1 MTTSKT
7 KKARAGGN
15 REQGKSSTK
24 INDTIS
30 TVAID
35 SIFPSPEN
43 DEVYGKIDTEDHELV
58 MLCNDIIEHGIR
70 EPIQV
75 SVEGYIVSGH
85 RRYAAAQLAGLE
97 KVPIRRLV
105 ISRADHSSVSW
116 KRVLASHNR
125 QRVKTSAISIRESL
139 LAIDPDVA
147 YRQLIALRQ
156 ERDRDA
162 PTAIRIGEVSTRAEI
177 SAAKEPMLCKALSA
191 INELR
196 EYWPLT
202 VRQVHYRLLND
213 PPMRHA
219 SKPESQYQN
228 DRKSY
233 GDLCDLLARAR
244 LSNRVPWQAII
255 DETRPVSGTN
265 YYQNASEFVD
275 RETQWFLRGYRRNLM
290 QSQADHI
297 ELIAEKLTVQSI
309 IKPIADQYC
318 IPMTIGRGYCSLE
331 PRRAIASRFAS
342 SGKDRL
348 ILLVASDLDPDGES
362 IAESFARS
370 IRDDF
375 DIADVKAIK
384 CLLTMEQVS
393 KWSLPPNGME
403 AKKTSGQYTAYRTKY
418 GTDRVYELEAIE
430 PARMQSSLIETI
442 DSIIDP
448 LAFNA
453 EIDQEKRD
461 AAHLSSIKQSVGEH
475 LATLEIGGGNA

>member
-1 MTTSKT
+1 
-7 KKARAGGN
+7 
-15 REQGKSSTK
+15 
-24 INDTIS
+24 
-30 TVAID
+30 
-35 SIFPSPEN
+35 
-43 DEVYGKIDTEDHELV
+43 

-97 KVPIRRLV
+97 TVPIRRLV
-105 ISRADHSSVSW
+105 ISRADHSSISW

-125 QRVKTSAISIRESL
+125 QRVKSAAVRMKESL

-147 YRQLIALRQ
+147 YQQMIAQRQ
-156 ERDRDA
+156 ERDRDE
-162 PTAIRIGEVSTRAEI
+162 PTEICLREESSRAEI
-177 SAAKEPMLCKALSA
+177 SQAKEPMLLSAVSA
-191 INELR
+191 INELKK
-196 EYWPLT
+196 YWPLT

-213 PPMRHA
+213 PPLRHA
-219 SKPESQYQN
+219 SKPDSRYSN

-233 GDLCDLLARAR
+233 GDLCNLLARAR
-244 LSNRVPWQAII
+244 LAGRIEWEAIS

-265 YYQNASEFVD
+265 YYENAAEFVD

-290 QSQADHI
+290 QSQPDHI

-309 IKPIADQYC
+309 IKPIADRYC

-331 PRRAIASRFAS
+331 PRRAIANRFEA

-348 ILLVASDLDPDGES
+348 ILLVASDLDPDGET

-375 DIADVKAIK
+375 GIAEVKAIK
-384 CLLTMEQVS
+384 CLLTMEQVK

-403 AKKTSGQYTAYRTKY
+403 AKKTSGQYAAYHKRY
-418 GTDRVYELEAIE
+418 GTDRVYELEAID
-430 PARMQSSLIETI
+430 PARMQSALVETI
-442 DSIIDP
+442 DSVIDRT
-448 LAFNA
+448 AFNA
-453 EIDQEKRD
+453 EIENEKRD
-461 AAHLSSIKQSVGEH
+461 SSKLAAIKQNVSDY
-475 LATLEIGGGNA
+475 LADMELDDD